1 MDEMRNQLL
10 LIRSLKKSIEKN
22 DDIEFYFMQLLE
34 RFEID
39 IKRKKE
45 DLEHELEKV
54 ENNIK
59 VLEFVKKEVLEN
71 EK

>member
-1 MDEMRNQLL
+1 MDEIRNQLL

-22 DDIEFYFMQLLE
+22 DDIDFYFMQLLE

-54 ENNIK
+54 ENNIE
-59 VLEFVKKEVLEN
+59 VLEIVKKEVLKN
-71 EK
+71 D

>member
-1 MDEMRNQLL
+1 MRNQLL